1 MAEAGIGSSIKNAI
15 LAIAVIFIVAA
26 LAIIAFNNYI
36 FPIFM
41 GENLGMEQEQHFK
54 DNFDTLIGNI
64 EKCRSYQDNDCLC
77 EGFPNYPGTFPTNS
91 EIDIEEIN
99 RNTYLKWIYKNKEYK
114 NATLENIKLS
124 VLLFPEKKEYYARSK
139 NIYYKEEPP
148 EIRQDGLTKKYWHGA
163 FGAIKPRLIS
173 DKLYKDENVIYFIAS
188 YNYKDNEI
196 EQINNLL
203 NSIKKCEDNQE

>member
-77 EGFPNYPGTFPTNS
+77 EGFPNFPGTFPTNS

-99 RNTYLKWIYKNKEYK
+99 RNTHLKWIYKNKEYK
-114 NATLENIKLS
+114 NATLENLKLS
-124 VLLFPEKKEYYARSK
+124 VLLFPEKEQYYILK
-139 NIYYKEEPP
+139 KTINFEKEPP
-148 EIRQDGLTKKYWHGA
+148 EIIQENLKKGLLNNINPRIINGQLYKSVDGLYLLAHYDYKK
-163 FGAIKPRLIS
+163 ITEIDNLI
-173 DKLYKDENVIYFIAS
+173 
-188 YNYKDNEI
+188 
-196 EQINNLL
+196 
-203 NSIKKCEDNQE
+203 NSIKNCENNQE